1 MGSVIVCLLMLRD
14 CQHSVSLETLLTA
27 VFWKF
32 GLTACLLGLKK
43 IDRVFTG
50 NFIWKNKCLGLLR
63 GVDFLCLQPL
73 APAAWVAAEPPRESA
88 WKKAVGCGG
97 AMTICRGVSDKA
109 PWAGAWPVVFLHQK
123 AYFLRKKGP
132 SRRGP
137 PKIRPPALLG
147 FTETNQSAT
156 LFYSSHKGLT

>member
-14 CQHSVSLETLLTA
+14 CQHSVSLETLPTA

-32 GLTACLLGLKK
+32 GLTACLLGLTK

-63 GVDFLCLQPL
+63 GADFLCLQPL

-88 WKKAVGCGG
+88 WKKGDGRGG
-97 AMTICRGVSDKA
+97 TMTICRGASDKA
-109 PWAGAWPVVFLHQK
+109 
-123 AYFLRKKGP
+123 
-132 SRRGP
+132 
-137 PKIRPPALLG
+137 
-147 FTETNQSAT
+147 
-156 LFYSSHKGLT
+156 